1 MEDSNERGGQF
12 VWAGRIVRV
21 LGEGGAGA
29 KAGFKQGHPK
39 KLQRAPEHPPKGDGV
54 GLRMQ
59 KVEKGGREVYA
70 QHEHGTSRGKYPCPG
85 PVPEDMKARQAEKT
99 RTGHVLGGFAI
110 GLGVAGLYFALQ
122 LWILPAAGIPT

>member
-1 MEDSNERGGQF
+1 
-12 VWAGRIVRV
+12 
-21 LGEGGAGA
+21 
-29 KAGFKQGHPK
+29 
-39 KLQRAPEHPPKGDGV
+39 
-54 GLRMQ
+54 MQ

-70 QHEHGTSRGKYPCPG
+70 QREHGTSQGKYPCSS